1 MATTASSS
9 SSSTSSIR
17 NDASMDDA
25 TGLPTPMSEC
35 RSLDDDAAFPMDR
48 FPTPED
54 ESSDDESEPEA
65 EGELEDEG
73 SGHHHSSSPGAST
86 SILASVAK
94 KHKYPVLLPGQKPTG
109 PWLRGLRTEL
119 TQELEHLRV
128 ETAAAGDGVK
138 NLLYETALL
147 QSRLNKEIKATNK
160 AIETFRSIVDPRWID
175 FAMQKAEEA
184 VETGMLEDFGDWL
197 ADEDEELSE
206 IQDEGKEPKAQET
219 ESESSLKRK
228 RDDNESETESDVDA
242 REAEE
247 VELSITVSV
256 PPGKRRKLS
265 GDSNDGY
272 GSSVSAVARG
282 RRRAAA
288 LVVSLATTNE
298 DETLVEGSSRA
309 EEQTPADEDDSC
321 GSNVPP
327 PGAQAHVS
335 KTSASSRAP
344 VIVPPRAV
352 VTVGPAA
359 STNGNAVSPT
369 QNTQGTEVVRRRGG
383 RPLRRQYQ
391 RIVQDDKG
399 EPIIVDYRHRS

>member
-1 MATTASSS
+1 
-9 SSSTSSIR
+9 
-17 NDASMDDA
+17 MDDA

-35 RSLDDDAAFPMDR
+35 KALDDDTSFPMDR
-48 FPTPED
+48 FPTPKD
-54 ESSDDESEPEA
+54 ESSDDESEHEA
-65 EGELEDEG
+65 EGELEGEE
-73 SGHHHSSSPGAST
+73 SSHHHSSSPVAST

-94 KHKYPVLLPGQKPTG
+94 KHKYPALLPGQKPTG

-128 ETAAAGDGVK
+128 ETAAASDGVK
-138 NLLYETALL
+138 DLLYETALL
-147 QSRLNKEIKATNK
+147 RSRLNKEMKATNK

-184 VETGMLEDFGDWL
+184 VETGMLGDFGDWL
-197 ADEDEELSE
+197 GDEDEEFPE
-206 IQDEGKEPKAQET
+206 IQNKGEELTDKPKAQEI

-228 RDDNESETESDVDA
+228 RDDNESDTESDLDA

-256 PPGKRRKLS
+256 SPGKRRKLS

-282 RRRAAA
+282 RRRTAA
-288 LVVSLATTNE
+288 LVVSLPTTNE
-298 DETLVEGSSRA
+298 DQTLVGASSRG
-309 EEQTPADEDDSC
+309 EGPTPADEDDYR

-327 PGAQAHVS
+327 PPGAQLAPVS
-335 KTSASSRAP
+335 KTSASGRAP
-344 VIVPPRAV
+344 VIGPPRAV
-352 VTVGPAA
+352 VAVGPAA

-369 QNTQGTEVVRRRGG
+369 QNTQGTEIVRRRGG